1 MDDSNGEESNA
12 HINISETSAVDE
24 DVGSNNRG
32 GKETNNNTWSEDDH
46 VIKIF
51 PFSENAGLKLDVPE
65 NDNPSFY
72 FKLLVSDELLGGIV
86 QRSNKYAC
94 RVIDSNC
101 PLHHKSILNK
111 WKEVLT
117 ESGIKKNSISPI
129 NIQLENYSIEHTTTE
144 IAAGG
149 ALHQQKPILSSKK

>member
-1 MDDSNGEESNA
+1 MDDSNGEEPNA

-32 GKETNNNTWSEDDH
+32 GKETNINTWSEDDH

-72 FKLLVSDELLGGIV
+72 FKLLVSDELLGEIV

-94 RVIDSNC
+94 RIIDSNC
-101 PLHHKSILNK
+101 PLHHKSVLNK

-149 ALHQQKPILSSKK
+149 ALHQ